1 MDNNFN
7 IPPNSPAFDMA
18 SIMQHSEKFIEKI
31 KTGEGLG
38 LTEEQKEKFN
48 SEMKKSGGEEAIAEL
63 KDKMDKLRDAIG
75 NFKKAQEDNNKS

>member
-7 IPPNSPAFDMA
+7 IPPNSPAFEMA

-38 LTEEQKEKFN
+38 FTEEQKKQFDN
-48 SEMKKSGGEEAIAEL
+48 EMKKSGAEEAIAEL

-75 NFKKAQEDNNKS
+75 NFKKVQEDNNKA

>member
-18 SIMQHSEKFIEKI
+18 SIIQYSEKFIDKI